1 MDTRTARFLNDL
13 NQRFY
18 EACMPSFS
26 ATRNAPWQG
35 WRDCLDAV
43 CGDIDDCAL
52 GGNGQVVR
60 VIDSAC
66 GNMRFESFLAD
77 ELGNRPCAVCAID
90 TSESLAREGAAA
102 FGLPVRFD
110 GQAPQHI
117 SADSLAAGTIRFCTR
132 DIIACALDGRP
143 VGFSGFD
150 AAFCFGFFHHVPGR
164 RARID
169 VLERLI
175 ACVRPGGVVAI
186 SLWRFADDER
196 LARKALATSEKARAE
211 LSGALDFEALEEGDH
226 FLGWQDESG
235 VYRYAHSFSDAD
247 ADELVDAVSDDA
259 RLLKRFRADGR
270 TGALNEYL
278 VLRAV

>member
-43 CGDIDDCAL
+43 RGDLDDRSRS
-52 GGNGQVVR
+52 GNDQVVR
-60 VIDSAC
+60 MIDAAC
-66 GNMRFESFLAD
+66 GNLRFESFLAD
-77 ELGNRPCAVCAID
+77 ELGNRPYAVCAID
-90 TSESLAREGAAA
+90 TSESLAREGAAT
-102 FGLPVRFD
+102 FGLPVRFE
-110 GQAPQHI
+110 GEASSRI

-132 DIIACALDGRP
+132 DIVACVLDGQP
-143 VGFSGFD
+143 LGFSGFD

-164 RARID
+164 TARID
-169 VLERLI
+169 ALARLI

-186 SLWRFADDER
+186 SLWHFADDER

-211 LSGALDFEALEEGDH
+211 LSGMLDFDALEEGDRL
-226 FLGWQDESG
+226 LGWQDESG

-247 ADELVDAVSDDA
+247 ADELVDAVSDSA

-278 VLRAV
+278 VFRAV